1 VIALTE
7 RDRLI
12 VLALLF
18 RVPLLAEFA
27 LARFWPDTDA
37 GRKNMA
43 RRLAQL
49 CAEGLLARHATWAKA
64 ADDVALFY
72 RWAPGTPVPAFGSL
86 AWELEKRWEALE
98 MRRVVFFTATDFA
111 ARHYG
116 RTVRNPLKALSAV
129 AHNIGLG
136 ATYAEFALNNP
147 TLADAWVAE
156 EVIAENRG
164 HGEKVVDSAIVD
176 STSTPA
182 LAVEF
187 AGSSYAHS
195 NGERLREIHQD
206 CSARKLPYEV
216 WTVPDAGGGK

>member
-18 RVPLLAEFA
+18 RVPLLAEFV

-43 RRLAQL
+43 RRLSQL
-49 CAEGLLARHATWAKA
+49 SAEGLLARHVAWAQA
-64 ADDVALFY
+64 AHEVVLFY
-72 RWAPGTPVPAFGSL
+72 RWAPGMPGPAFGSL
-86 AWELEKRWEALE
+86 AWDLQKRWEAVE
-98 MRRVVFFTATDFA
+98 QRRVVFFTATDSA

-116 RTVRNPLKALSAV
+116 RTVRNPLKAPSAL

-136 ATYAEFALNNP
+136 ATYAEFALNQP
-147 TLADAWVAE
+147 ALASAWVAE
-156 EVIAENRG
+156 EVIAESRG
-164 HGEKVVDSAIVD
+164 HGEKVVDAAIVD

-195 NGERLREIHQD
+195 NGERLREIHED
-206 CSARKLPYEV
+206 CSARRLPYEV
-216 WTVPDAGGGK
+216 WTVPPTGGEK